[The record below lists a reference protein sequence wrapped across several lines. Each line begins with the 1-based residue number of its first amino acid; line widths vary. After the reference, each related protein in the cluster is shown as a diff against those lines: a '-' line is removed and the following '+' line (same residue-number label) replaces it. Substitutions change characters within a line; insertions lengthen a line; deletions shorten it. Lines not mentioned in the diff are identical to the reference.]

1 MATYINPQNPKKIV
15 VVPANSEATVEMQ
28 RFGCKDRTVCGY
40 YTNSYSQQFLELF
53 NNFTCKC
60 FVDMAL
66 SYEFCKDLF
75 SSLIEKCGMYYKS
88 GLEPLKK
95 TMAFI
100 KMYLDSKIED
110 ALFFDCYISLT
121 DSKKYLKMA
130 SSNSLFERFK
140 QMILGDI
147 IEIVFK
153 KIDDSTVIVYLRPKI
168 GIEWTVNSTVF
179 NDWIQNNVGKK

>member
-1 MATYINPQNPKKIV
+1 
-15 VVPANSEATVEMQ
+15 
-28 RFGCKDRTVCGY
+28 
-40 YTNSYSQQFLELF
+40 
-53 NNFTCKC
+53 
-60 FVDMAL
+60 
-66 SYEFCKDLF
+66 
-75 SSLIEKCGMYYKS
+75 
-88 GLEPLKK
+88 
-95 TMAFI
+95 
-100 KMYLDSKIED
+100 MYLDSKIED